1 MREDTA
7 NTGGSSQVADLQAR
21 LSPKRDKDIIDAFE
35 NIEDRSKRL
44 RELVRYGLKYEA
56 MMRLDQTS
64 IPKPPPPKPK
74 EQITIRMPGVTSA
87 SEGVVIDN
95 ILAGFD

>member
-1 MREDTA
+1 M
-7 NTGGSSQVADLQAR
+7 ADLQAR

-44 RELVRYGLKYEA
+44 RQLVRYGLKYEA
-56 MMRLDQTS
+56 MMRLDQKT
-64 IPKPPPPKPK
+64 IPTPPPKPKPK
-74 EQITIRMPGVTSA
+74 EQIKIRMPGVTSA

>member
-1 MREDTA
+1 M
-7 NTGGSSQVADLQAR
+7 ADLQAR

-44 RELVRYGLKYEA
+44 RQLVRYGLKYEA
-56 MMRLDQTS
+56 MMRLDQKT
-64 IPKPPPPKPK
+64 IPTPPLKPKPK
-74 EQITIRMPGVTSA
+74 EQIKIRMPGVTSA